1 MAKKELTTAELLKGK
16 EQLLLAT
23 WMEAQLASIT
33 LRPDLMNEAELRK
46 QSTEFLRALVEAI
59 ASGNLEDITA
69 PEYDAVN
76 AMLAD
81 IASSRAVQGFTPS
94 ETAIYVFSLKDS
106 ILAFLQEHLA
116 DQPEVLNREVN
127 VISKLLDKLGL
138 VSFETYAQGREQLI
152 NQQHQRL
159 IEMLATPV
167 LRIWEE
173 VLVMPLIG
181 TIDTPRAQQIM
192 EKLLQS
198 IVDTESTVAI
208 LDVTGV
214 PVVDTRVAQHLLTTI
229 QAANMLGAQCIMTG
243 VNPYNAQTMVKL
255 GIDLSGVITRGT
267 LQAGLEEA
275 LRIVGFRMMRVE
287 K

>member
-1 MAKKELTTAELLKGK
+1 MAKKELTTAQLLKEK
-16 EQLLLAT
+16 EQLLLAA

-33 LRPDLMNEAELRK
+33 VRPDLMSEAELRK

-59 ASGNLEDITA
+59 ASENLEDITA
-69 PEYDAVN
+69 PEYDAIN

-81 IASSRAVQGFTPS
+81 IASSRAIQGFTPS
-94 ETAIYVFSLKDS
+94 ETAAYVFSLKDS
-106 ILAFLQEHLA
+106 ILAFLQDALA
-116 DQPEVLNREVN
+116 DQPDVLSREVI

-138 VSFETYAQGREQLI
+138 VTFEAYAQGREQLI

-167 LRIWEE
+167 LRIWEGI
-173 VLVMPLIG
+173 LVMPLIG
-181 TIDTPRAQQIM
+181 TVDTARAQQIM

-198 IVDTESTVAI
+198 IVDTESTVVI

-214 PVVDTRVAQHLLTTI
+214 PVVDTRVARHLLDTI
-229 QAANMLGAQCIMTG
+229 QAANMLGAQCILTG
-243 VNPYNAQTMVKL
+243 VSPYNAQTVIKL
-255 GIDLSGVITRGT
+255 GIDLSGIVSRGT
-267 LQAGLEEA
+267 LWAGLAEA
-275 LRIVGFRMMRVE
+275 FRMVGVRMMKVE

>member
-1 MAKKELTTAELLKGK
+1 MAKKELTTAQLLKDK
-16 EQLLLAT
+16 EQLLLAV

-33 LRPDLMNEAELRK
+33 QRPDLMSEADLRK
-46 QSTEFLRALVEAI
+46 QSAEFLRAFVEAI
-59 ASGNLEDITA
+59 ASENVEDITA

-81 IASSRAVQGFTPS
+81 VSRSRAVRGFSPS
-94 ETAIYVFSLKDS
+94 ETATYVFSLKDS
-106 ILAFLQEHLA
+106 ILAFLQEELA
-116 DQPEVLNREVN
+116 DQPDVPSREVI

-138 VSFETYAQGREQLI
+138 VTFEAYAQGREQLI
-152 NQQHQRL
+152 NEQHQRL

-167 LRIWEE
+167 LRVWEGI
-173 VLVMPLIG
+173 LVMPLIG

-214 PVVDTRVAQHLLTTI
+214 PVVDTRVAQHLLRTI
-229 QAANMLGAQCIMTG
+229 QAANMLGAQCILTG
-243 VNPYNAQTMVKL
+243 VSPYNAQTMVKL
-255 GIDLSGVITRGT
+255 GIDLSGVISRGT
-267 LQAGLEEA
+267 LWTGLAEA
-275 LRIVGFRMMRVE
+275 FRMVGVRMMRVE